1 METFPY
7 MVNKDLK
14 QRAAL
19 SEEMRVL
26 YVAFTRAKKKLY
38 LVGKIKDTDKKQDLN
53 FMMLLLWK
61 EKFYL
66 ISSATQVVVF
76 NTGYWLFKMLQNF
89 Q

>member
-26 YVAFTRAKKKLY
+26 YVAL
-38 LVGKIKDTDKKQDLN
+38 LVQRKTLSCRKIKDTDKKQDLN
-53 FMMLLLWK
+53 FMILLLWM